1 MFFILHIN
9 VCGKSVPHHGHSHGS
24 GGHGHSHGHSHGQS
38 HRNED
43 RSNPLVVN
51 INNADGQEAL
61 PEKRDKTESN
71 INVRAAII
79 HVIGDFV
86 QSVGVLC
93 AALLIKFK
101 VNNHHTANDQIP
113 MIDSLLR
120 SLA

>member
-9 VCGKSVPHHGHSHGS
+9 ICGKSVPHHGHSHGGG
-24 GGHGHSHGHSHGQS
+24 GGHGHSHGGGGHG
-38 HRNED
+38 HAHGRNED
-43 RSNPLVVN
+43 RSHLTVVN
-51 INNADGQEAL
+51 VNGDDGLEATPQK
-61 PEKRDKTESN
+61 PEKTTSN

-101 VNNHHTANDQIP
+101 VKIYRYHQTI
-113 MIDSLLR
+113 LR
-120 SLA
+120 